1 MKGPG
6 GRDWTTLRTML
17 RGVSCPTSVL
27 FRSFSDAASKDEED
41 LENKLRAIPLRRKL
55 MVAPL
60 R

>member
-6 GRDWTTLRTML
+6 GRGWTALRMML
-17 RGVSCPTSVL
+17 RGVSCPHSVL
-27 FRSFSDAASKDEED
+27 FRPRSEAASEDEED

-55 MVAPL
+55 MVTPL